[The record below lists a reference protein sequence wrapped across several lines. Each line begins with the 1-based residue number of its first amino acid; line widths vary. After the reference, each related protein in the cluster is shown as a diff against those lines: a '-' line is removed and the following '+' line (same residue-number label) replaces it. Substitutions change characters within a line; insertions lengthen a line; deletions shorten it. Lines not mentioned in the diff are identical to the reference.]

1 MKSVKIFLFAFTAV
15 LMLSCQTDELE
26 PVKNPRFSVAFI
38 QEIDASGAQFAANV
52 YDFGNEEILEY
63 GFVYA
68 ESVQPRIENAERVS
82 TSGKPGQFFEIKA
95 SYSMQFG
102 NKYYVAAYMKT
113 ASGYVYSATVE
124 FESKGS
130 EGFVFQRMEI
140 PNPLYF
146 NDTITVFGQNLSRI
160 PKNYDVSVEGAPA
173 RVVEVNEGNFR
184 FLLPEEFNF
193 DDRIIYEQTLRFYF
207 RVAGK
212 DLEVSSPFYFRN
224 PTFESTPIQHVN
236 FDQEVYIEGDFL
248 EGQDLRVYYKEE
260 GYEYNLPVSF
270 RSKNKFGFKPA
281 ARFLSQK
288 PKIEVWIRGGRY
300 ELSET
305 FSLNPSDFEQ
315 GQEFSIFGGDGI
327 TAKTVNKNIYN
338 PYYNSLVSDV
348 EGSYVQVYETGLDN
362 PNEIFFSIGS
372 DYNVVSR
379 SNKVY
384 FDNFGKKST
393 NYVTVSLLNPYLPV
407 LRTPENFQSIAYMQ
421 GRGVS
426 DGEKGY
432 FFREKQVYRF
442 DPNLQKL
449 DVVAE
454 NTNNQV
460 FNLANVFAMKAPNG
474 KIYTGADNIIPPGG
488 SLDFFEFDPATAK
501 LAKLPNIPTKHAQP
515 RAVYTTDQ
523 YLYYEGGFYMVEGFG
538 YTESTERWRYSFAG
552 KVWEKM
558 ADAITE
564 ESYIRRH
571 VPFRY
576 QGKLYL
582 IGQEDGTFG
591 NILFVFDEQ
600 SEQWSKVA
608 TLQPNYA
615 VSTNEVFVIGDE
627 AYMGYG
633 NGLWKLDLKTFE
645 ETQFSFID
653 GSNLNFGLAPLVSV
667 GMNNKFY
674 FFNRYY
680 NIVEF
685 DPEFF

>member
-1 MKSVKIFLFAFTAV
+1 MKIIKIFLFVLVTV
-15 LMLSCQTDELE
+15 LMASCQTDELE
-26 PVKNPRFSVAFI
+26 PVRNPRFSVAFI
-38 QEIDASGAQFAANV
+38 QEIDATGAQFAANV

-68 ESVQPRIENAERVS
+68 ESIEPRINNAERVS

-95 SYSMQFG
+95 SHSMQMG

-113 ASGYVYSATVE
+113 TSGYVYSATVE

-130 EGFVFQRMEI
+130 EGFVFQRIEI
-140 PNPLYF
+140 PNSLYF
-146 NDTITVFGQNLSRI
+146 GDTITVYGQNLSRI
-160 PKNYDVSVEGAPA
+160 FSNYEVSVEGNVA
-173 RVVEVNEGNFR
+173 RVVQVNEGNFK
-184 FLLPEEFNF
+184 FLLPAEIYF
-193 DDRIIYEQTLRFYF
+193 DDRIIYENTFRFF
-207 RVAGK
+207 FNIAGK
-212 DLEVSSPFYFRN
+212 YLDVTSPFNFRK
-224 PTFESTPIQHVN
+224 PIFEATPIQHVN
-236 FDQEVYIEGDFL
+236 YDETIYIEGDFL
-248 EGQDLRVYYKEE
+248 ESQHVRVYYKED
-260 GYEYNLPVSF
+260 GYEYNLPISLN
-270 RSKNKFGFKPA
+270 SKNKIGFKPA
-281 ARFLSQK
+281 ARFLSQR
-288 PKIEVWIRGGRY
+288 PKIEVWIRGERY
-300 ELSET
+300 ELSEI
-305 FSLNPSDFEQ
+305 FSLNPSDFEP
-315 GQEFSIFGGDGI
+315 GQAFSIFAGNGI
-327 TAKTVNKNIYN
+327 TAKTINKNIHS
-338 PYYNSLVSDV
+338 PYYNSLIGDV
-348 EGSYVQVYETGLDN
+348 QGSYVQVYETGLDL
-362 PNEIFFSIGS
+362 PDEIFFSMGN

-407 LRTPENFQSIAYMQ
+407 FRTPESFQSIAYMQ

-426 DGEKGY
+426 DGDKGY

-442 DPNLQKL
+442 DPNQSTLQ
-449 DVVAE
+449 VVA
-454 NTNNQV
+454 NTTNNQV

-488 SLDFFEFDPATAK
+488 SIDFFEFDPATSK
-501 LAKLPNIPTKHAQP
+501 LTKLPNIPTKFVLP

-558 ADAITE
+558 TDAITE

-600 SEQWSKVA
+600 TEQWSKVT
-608 TLQPNYA
+608 TLQANSA
-615 VSTNEVFVIGDE
+615 VTTNEVFVIGDE
-627 AYMGYG
+627 AYMGCG

-653 GSNLNFGLAPLVSV
+653 GSTLNFGLAPLVSV
-667 GMNNKFY
+667 GLNNKFY
-674 FFNRYY
+674 FFNRYS
-680 NIVEF
+680 NFVEF